1 MHGAPSRHV
10 SSHSAMNNA
19 DPLTIPPLDAAT
31 EIEGGSAWLREQ
43 LGDAHHQRVVIG
55 LSGGVDSAVIAMWA
69 SRALGSAAVI
79 LVSMPYGL
87 LAPSTFEAST
97 LDSVAHARRVAAQL
111 EGVDYR
117 ELDIAPTV
125 DAEAE
130 VTGLAADL
138 RKYPA
143 DNGAR
148 SALGNLKA
156 RIRAVRLRYFANRM
170 GALLLGTENKTE
182 HYLGYFTIGGD
193 EESDLELLGNYLKAE
208 VVQLARALGVPR
220 QVIDK
225 VPSAD
230 LWGGQTDEGELGFT
244 YGEADHVL
252 YATGCNAELTGDA
265 ALCCVT
271 DIDTTNRV
279 LARVRATEFK
289 RAPKPVYPRMTLSTP
304 SRGSGT

>member
-1 MHGAPSRHV
+1 MHGATNGRLRP
-10 SSHSAMNNA
+10 HSAMHNA
-19 DPLTIPPLDAAT
+19 DRLMIPPLNAAA
-31 EIEGGSAWLREQ
+31 EIEGGSAWLRER
-43 LGDAHHQRVVIG
+43 LENAHHERVVIG
-55 LSGGVDSAVIAMWA
+55 LSGGVDSAVTAMWA

-97 LDSVAHARRVAAQL
+97 IDSVAHARRVAAQL
-111 EGVDYR
+111 GGVDYR

-138 RKYPA
+138 RKNPA
-143 DNGAR
+143 DIGAR

-156 RIRAVRLRYFANRM
+156 RVRAVRLRYFANRL

-193 EESDLELLGNYLKAE
+193 EESDLELLGSYLKAE
-208 VVQLARALGVPR
+208 VVQLARALGVPPE
-220 QVIDK
+220 VIDK
-225 VPSAD
+225 APSAD

-252 YATGCNAELTGDA
+252 HATGCTSELSGDA
-265 ALCCVT
+265 ALRCVT
-271 DIDTTNRV
+271 DLDTTNRI

-289 RAPKPVYPRMTLSTP
+289 RAPKPVYPRTTFSTP